1 MLLFADAERTLSLSF
16 LSLFLSLCQSISH
29 THMFSLSFSFSI
41 YLFLS
46 SSLLF
51 SYTFQTRND
60 ANLTVFFKLDVHA
73 ELLEIWKK
81 KSYIEYEYRTSKLRV
96 TCPIH
101 SCQTHFTHTSRFF
114 QITIFIHRTP
124 QYDEYNILH
133 LIRKM
138 KVLWAVDK

>member
-1 MLLFADAERTLSLSF
+1 MLLSADAERALSLSF
-16 LSLFLSLCQSISH
+16 YLSLS
-29 THMFSLSFSFSI
+29 FSLSVYLSHTCSLTFSFSI

-114 QITIFIHRTP
+114 QITIFIYRRP
-124 QYDEYNILH
+124 YYDEYNILY

>member
-1 MLLFADAERTLSLSF
+1 MLLFADAERTLSLSLFYLSFF
-16 LSLFLSLCQSISH
+16 LSVSLSLTH
-29 THMFSLSFSFSI
+29 TCSLSFSFSI

-114 QITIFIHRTP
+114 QITIFIHRRP

>member
-60 ANLTVFFKLDVHA
+60 ANLTVFFKLEVHA

-114 QITIFIHRTP
+114 QITIFIHTRP
-124 QYDEYNILH
+124 QHNVYNIPN
-133 LIRKM
+133 LIREM
-138 KVLWAVDK
+138 KFLWSLDK